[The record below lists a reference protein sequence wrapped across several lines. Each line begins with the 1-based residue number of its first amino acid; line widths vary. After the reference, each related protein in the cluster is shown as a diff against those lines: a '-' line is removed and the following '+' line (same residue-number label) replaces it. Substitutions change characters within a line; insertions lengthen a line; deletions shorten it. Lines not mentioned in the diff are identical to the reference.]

1 MSTIQNPYDA
11 KDYSEVLVE
20 GLKYI
25 DDRRSGRVKSFKTPW
40 TGLNY
45 AGIGGLEWGSMMTIG
60 ARPGSG
66 KTMIVSQILRESR
79 LHNPTQDF
87 SILEFQF
94 EMGDR
99 QYAAR
104 QFAAEVALDYN
115 QVLSSYKQLDDFAYK
130 QMQKYLADTRALEQT
145 GIRRKL
151 IKRPLPV
158 PEIEKAIRYY
168 FKEMKAPQMIV
179 TIDHSWL
186 IKKGTGDKDKFDV
199 LYNTAEM
206 LMQLKNELPIIVL
219 MITQMNRTMEDAS
232 RVHPGII
239 GNYPTSSDIFGGDA
253 LMQSSD
259 MVVALNRPHKANIN
273 VYGPKKYVTHKD
285 QIYMHLLKV
294 RNGGDDNNVLFMN
307 AEFNRQKMIETI
319 EPQTAQGSNGY
330 TPYSS
335 GRGNGGGGNTS
346 GRNNRN
352 VSADIGSEL

>member
-1 MSTIQNPYDA
+1 MGTPQNPFDA
-11 KDYSEVLVE
+11 KDYSEVLIQ

-45 AGIGGLEWGSMMTIG
+45 AGIGGLEWGSMLTIG

-66 KTMIVSQILRESR
+66 KTMIVSQMLRESR
-79 LHNPTQDF
+79 IHNPDQDF

-94 EMGDR
+94 EMGDK

-104 QFAAEVALDYN
+104 QFAAEVAMDYN
-115 QVLSSYKQLDDFAYK
+115 QVLSSYQQLDDFAYK
-130 QMQKYLADTRALEQT
+130 HMQRYLADTQALEKQ
-145 GIRRKL
+145 GISRKL
-151 IKRPLPV
+151 IGKPLNV
-158 PEIEKAIRYY
+158 SDIEKAIRFYY
-168 FKEMKAPQMIV
+168 QSMGSKPMLV

-186 IKKGTGDKDKFDV
+186 IKKGTGEKDKFDV

-206 LMQLKNELPIIVL
+206 LMQIKNDLPIIVL
-219 MITQMNRTMEDAS
+219 MITQMNRTMEEAS

-259 MVVALNRPHKANIN
+259 MVIALNRPHKSNIN
-273 VYGPKKYVTHKD
+273 VYGPKKYLTHPD

-294 RNGGDDNNVLFMN
+294 RNGGNDSNVLFMN
-307 AEFNRQKMIETI
+307 AEFNRQRMLETL
-319 EPQTAQGSNGY
+319 EPQVASNGY
-330 TPYSS
+330 VPFNQGQGRTS
-335 GRGNGGGGNTS
+335 GGNG
-346 GRNNRN
+346 RNRT

>member
-1 MSTIQNPYDA
+1 MTGQQNPFGA
-11 KDYSEVLVE
+11 KNYSEVLIE

-25 DDRRSGRVKSFKTPW
+25 DDRRTGRVKSFKTPW

-45 AGIGGLEWGSMMTIG
+45 AGIGGLEWGSMLTIG
-60 ARPGSG
+60 ARPGAG

-79 LHNPTQDF
+79 LHNPDQDF

-94 EMGDR
+94 EMGDK

-130 QMQKYLADTRALEQT
+130 QMQKYLADTQALEHA
-145 GIRRKL
+145 GVRRKL
-151 IKRPLPV
+151 VGKPLTV
-158 PEIEKAIRYY
+158 LDIEKAIRFYH
-168 FKEMKAPQMIV
+168 KDMNAKNMIV

-186 IKKGTGDKDKFDV
+186 IKKGSGEKDKFDV

-206 LMQLKNELPIIVL
+206 LMQLKNEIPIIVL
-219 MITQMNRTMEDAS
+219 MITQMNRTMEEAS
-232 RVHPGII
+232 RVNPGII

-259 MVVALNRPHKANIN
+259 MVIALNRPHKANIN

-307 AEFNRQKMIETI
+307 GEFNKQKMVETI
-319 EPQTAQGSNGY
+319 EPQTASTSNGY
-330 TPYSS
+330 VPYNS
-335 GRGNGGGGNTS
+335 GRGQGGGGN
-346 GRNNRN
+346 RNRPI
-352 VSADIGSEL
+352 SADIGSEL

>member
-1 MSTIQNPYDA
+1 MSNPQNPFGA
-11 KDYSEVLVE
+11 KNYSDVLIE

-25 DDRRSGRVKSFKTPW
+25 DDRRTGRVKSFKTPW

-45 AGIGGLEWGSMMTIG
+45 AGIGGLEWGSMLTIG

-79 LHNPTQDF
+79 IHNPDQDF

-94 EMGDR
+94 EMGDK

-115 QVLSSYKQLDDFAYK
+115 QVLSSYQQLDDFIYK
-130 QMQKYLADTRALEQT
+130 QMQRYLADTQALEKT
-145 GIRRKL
+145 GVHRKL
-151 IKRPLPV
+151 IGKPLNV
-158 PEIEKAIRYY
+158 MDIEKAIRHYY
-168 FKEMKAPQMIV
+168 KDMAAKHMIV

-186 IKKGTGDKDKFDV
+186 IKRGTGEKDKFDV

-219 MITQMNRTMEDAS
+219 MITQMNRTMEEAS
-232 RVHPGII
+232 RIHPGII

-259 MVVALNRPHKANIN
+259 MVIALNRPHKTNIN
-273 VYGPKKYVTHKD
+273 VYGPKKYITHKD

-307 AEFNRQKMIETI
+307 GEFNRQKMIETI
-319 EPQTAQGSNGY
+319 EPQRATTGY
-330 TPYSS
+330 TPYGTS
-335 GRGNGGGGNTS
+335 GGGQGGGGN
-346 GRNNRN
+346 NRRPI
-352 VSADIGSEL
+352 SADIGQEL

>member
-1 MSTIQNPYDA
+1 MSTTPQNPFDA
-11 KDYSEVLVE
+11 KDYSEVLIE

-25 DDRRSGRVKSFKTPW
+25 DDRRTGRVKSFKTPW

-45 AGIGGLEWGSMMTIG
+45 AGIGGLEWGSMLTIG

-79 LHNPTQDF
+79 LHNPDQDF

-94 EMGDR
+94 EMGDK

-104 QFAAEVALDYN
+104 QFAAEVAKDYN
-115 QVLSSYKQLDDFAYK
+115 HVLSSYQQLDDFTYQ
-130 QMQKYLADTRALEQT
+130 QMQRYLADTQALEKA
-145 GIRRKL
+145 GVKRKL
-151 IKRPLPV
+151 IKKPLTV
-158 PEIEKAIRYY
+158 PDIEKAIRYY
-168 FKEMKAPQMIV
+168 HKAMGTKHMIV

-206 LMQLKNELPIIVL
+206 LMQIKNEIPVIVL
-219 MITQMNRTMEDAS
+219 MITQMNRTMEDAT

-259 MVVALNRPHKANIN
+259 MVIALNRPHKANIN
-273 VYGPKKYVTHKD
+273 TYGPKKYITHKD

-307 AEFNRQKMIETI
+307 AEFNKQRMLETL
-319 EPQTAQGSNGY
+319 EPQVASQSNGY
-330 TPYSS
+330 TPLNPGRVPS
-335 GRGNGGGGNTS
+335 GGNGRQRS
-346 GRNNRN
+346 
-352 VSADIGSEL
+352 VSADVGSEL